1 MIQRRNFLT
10 LAVAA
15 IMTVFGVAA
24 FDVKPALAKAPQVS
38 GSLVSMDVAARRAT
52 IHTQKDGNVTVRIPI
67 SAKVERNGVHVSL
80 NAFKVGDKVQAKFDA
95 AGTVIIKF
103 EGVGP

>member
-10 LAVAA
+10 LAVVA
-15 IMTVFGVAA
+15 IMTIVGLAA
-24 FDVKPALAKAPQVS
+24 FDVKPAQAKSPQVS
-38 GSLVSMDVAARRAT
+38 GTLVAKNVAARKVT
-52 IHTQKDGNVTVRIPI
+52 IHTQNNANVILTIPI
-67 SAKVERNGVHVSL
+67 AAKVERNGVHVSL
-80 NAFKVGDKVQAKFDA
+80 SAFKTGDKVQAKYNA